1 MVGKKVSKSKKF
13 FHKWR
18 NFSLYEMFQLWV
30 VVHWAANCDW
40 VSSIQNIF
48 RMWFW
53 EGIDFMKN
61 VCSGEDAGK
70 GKSKTGGE
78 TPLKTNFAHLYSRTV
93 VPL

>member
-13 FHKWR
+13 FHNWR

-78 TPLKTNFAHLYSRTV
+78 TPLKTNFAHLYALV
-93 VPL
+93 HL